1 MKKKVLITVLI
12 IFLLIC
18 TIIGIWIFVF
28 AINDEIAF
36 SKDNMIKD
44 SVINKNEIAIS
55 NDTISNEVEPEINT
69 IVAESELKA
78 DSEKGFSKQDNTIV
92 KKDTSQTSSIPTT
105 SRNKNTASMNQNTQT
120 NTTQTNTTQSNKK
133 DTITKSTTS
142 SSNVENT
149 NPKENITETKPSRC
163 SNDYNHAVNV
173 GNCGKW
179 FNSKNEAISYY
190 QEKIEYWS
198 DWWKNADPDDTEAD
212 DTYYKNCPIRYE
224 YWDCMYC
231 SKWSINFFYR

>member
-1 MKKKVLITVLI
+1 MKKKVLITILI

-36 SKDNMIKD
+36 SKDNMIKY
-44 SVINKNEIAIS
+44 SVINKNEIDIS
-55 NDTISNEVEPEINT
+55 NNTISNEVEPEINT

-78 DSEKGFSKQDNTIV
+78 DSEKGFSKQDNEIV

-105 SRNKNTASMNQNTQT
+105 SRNKNTASMNQKTQT
-120 NTTQTNTTQSNKK
+120 NKTN
-133 DTITKSTTS
+133 TITKSTTS
-142 SSNVENT
+142 SSNVEHT
-149 NPKENITETKPSRC
+149 NPKEKITETKPVTKPARC
-163 SNDYNHAVNV
+163 TNDYNHAANV

-190 QEKIEYWS
+190 QEKVKYWS

-231 SKWSINFFYR
+231 SKWSINLYYR